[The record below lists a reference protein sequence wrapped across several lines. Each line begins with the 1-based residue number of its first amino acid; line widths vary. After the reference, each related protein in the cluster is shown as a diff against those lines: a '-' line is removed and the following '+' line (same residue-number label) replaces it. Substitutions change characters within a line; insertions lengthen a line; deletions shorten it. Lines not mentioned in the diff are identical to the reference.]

1 MENSEKMKVEILRK
15 LDRLSLANIDIS
27 NGMHVTTYH
36 VGIPDEEMRRRQK
49 QDRKAVVSSFTDE
62 NIVNVCLYQMFSDEY
77 FLDKALLPF
86 LINNAVYEL
95 EFEYDLYDCGT
106 VGRVVLPNGG
116 VQDTSTFRV
125 ILNKNL
131 TAERDLYTGMP
142 FTVVTMYP
150 IND

>member
-1 MENSEKMKVEILRK
+1 MDSEKMKAEILRK

-36 VGIPDEEMRRRQK
+36 VGVSDEEMRRRQK

-62 NIVNVCLYQMFSDEY
+62 NIVNVCLYQMFSDVY
-77 FLDKALLPF
+77 FLDKELIPF
-86 LINNAVYEL
+86 LLNNAVHEL
-95 EFEYDLYDCGT
+95 EFEYDLYDCDT
-106 VGRVVLPNGG
+106 VGRVALPNGG
-116 VQDTSTFRV
+116 VQDTSIFRV
-125 ILNKNL
+125 VLNKNL
-131 TAERDLYTGMP
+131 KADRDFYTGMP